1 MPEPTTACLWPL
13 SLPPP
18 PSSPSAHFIDGRA
31 EPASGDRTRIWLLKA
46 EGPGPPGGGAREG
59 APLAGWRVR
68 GSWVQAA
75 PSPFP
80 SRDLCVWGRYPKIVA
95 VGGGP
100 VWSEIRGLG
109 IFCSDASCQA
119 EDTEVLQHFQVAWQP
134 GWAAVCLECW
144 RDSLGFAAD
153 GLGGWFLLLEQ
164 DCGLGRRRPE
174 EPPGC
179 MFRVLACWPFAVPSF
194 LGVL

>member
-13 SLPPP
+13 TLPAPRSLP
-18 PSSPSAHFIDGRA
+18 AHFIDGRA

-46 EGPGPPGGGAREG
+46 EGPEPPGGGAGEG

-100 VWSEIRGLG
+100 VWSEIPWPWNSLLRRLMSGRGHRGPSAFSGGLAARLG
-109 IFCSDASCQA
+109 CS
-119 EDTEVLQHFQVAWQP
+119 VFRM
-134 GWAAVCLECW
+134 LE
-144 RDSLGFAAD
+144 GFT
-153 GLGGWFLLLEQ
+153 GF
-164 DCGLGRRRPE
+164 RR
-174 EPPGC
+174 
-179 MFRVLACWPFAVPSF
+179 
-194 LGVL
+194 